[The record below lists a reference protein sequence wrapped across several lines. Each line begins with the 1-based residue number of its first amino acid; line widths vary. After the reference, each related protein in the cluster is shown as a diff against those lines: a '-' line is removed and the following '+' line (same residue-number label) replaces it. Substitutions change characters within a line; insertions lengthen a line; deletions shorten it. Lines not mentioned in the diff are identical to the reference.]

1 MPEINE
7 GCMNKEPEIGIPP
20 GLIFEEKDFMTMSPK
35 LQLGALYKTSVYL
48 VEIVTMM
55 QQEKTHVCP
64 LGAAIEKKVDA
75 KNFKKK
81 WRDNLWSL
89 FGGIIGSFIFFFTKE
104 RFFK

>member
-1 MPEINE
+1 
-7 GCMNKEPEIGIPP
+7 MNDK
-20 GLIFEEKDFMTMSPK
+20 EKDIFIPTGLLYEEADFKEMDLK
-35 LQLGALYKTSVYL
+35 LQLGALYRTSVFL
-48 VEIVTMM
+48 VRTVVGM

-64 LGAAIEKKVDA
+64 FGAIIEKKVDA
-75 KNFKKK
+75 KNVKKK